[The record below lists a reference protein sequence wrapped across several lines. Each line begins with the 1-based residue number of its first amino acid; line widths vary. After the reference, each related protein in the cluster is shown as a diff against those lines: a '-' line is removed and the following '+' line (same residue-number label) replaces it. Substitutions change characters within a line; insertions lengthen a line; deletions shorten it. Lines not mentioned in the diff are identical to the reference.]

1 MASIPISSCRR
12 PRRARESGTAANA
25 STNDD
30 VLAASPPATSAAR
43 ATARWVGRSAGNAT
57 RAGSGGWSM
66 TAQAGEDAIAG
77 TGSHGRGRFQRPH
90 PPTRPPVPA
99 LTPRSEPHQRC
110 SPTVDTTLPTPW
122 VAGVTSYSRSSWW
135 RRVRQVGRPGAD
147 LRDADEQQGRPAPL
161 HVAADAFLAV
171 VAGRPEGQGALHLAP
186 AAFDGGEILVDRGPA
201 PPTGVRSSVRCS
213 QFDSAEVGTVRR
225 PRRWS
230 PQRLGVGVPVVHLQN
245 FGSGNTARR

>member
-30 VLAASPPATSAAR
+30 VLAASPPATSAAS

-57 RAGSGGWSM
+57 GAGSGAWSM

-99 LTPRSEPHQRC
+99 LTPRSEPYQPC
-110 SPTVDTTLPTPW
+110 SPTVDTTLPSPW
-122 VAGVTSYSRSSWW
+122 ALATLAGAFNEVLEAST
-135 RRVRQVGRPGAD
+135 RRYGIAGGPTVIPPHRQG
-147 LRDADEQQGRPAPL
+147 
-161 HVAADAFLAV
+161 
-171 VAGRPEGQGALHLAP
+171 
-186 AAFDGGEILVDRGPA
+186 
-201 PPTGVRSSVRCS
+201 
-213 QFDSAEVGTVRR
+213 
-225 PRRWS
+225 
-230 PQRLGVGVPVVHLQN
+230 
-245 FGSGNTARR
+245 